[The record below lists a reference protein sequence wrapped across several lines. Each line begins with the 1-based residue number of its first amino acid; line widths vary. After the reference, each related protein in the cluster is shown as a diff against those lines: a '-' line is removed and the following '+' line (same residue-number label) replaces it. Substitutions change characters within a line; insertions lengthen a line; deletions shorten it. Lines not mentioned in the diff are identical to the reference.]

1 MATEIPGSQLIVQ
14 DNKIIERKVV
24 IEAGGPPSAPGG
36 NGVFTASE
44 ITTLPGGLQR
54 GTFEYTRFGKTGAG
68 EQPGTS
74 GPQIELMG
82 GSREVPI
89 QTHPKFADLSEEDV
103 AAITAAAEQNDD
115 SLLPESM
122 EGGAETLYR
131 MLRRKVTHYLA
142 PSVVARVTDIES
154 GVPSLA
160 GLTTLEGPA
169 GVDGAPG
176 SKWLLTGVSARG
188 FGTEFEVSREYTLIG
203 DGAEFANFLY
213 S

>member
-1 MATEIPGSQLIVQ
+1 MSTEIPGSQLIVQ
-14 DNKIIERKVV
+14 DNKIIERRVV
-24 IEAGGPPSAPGG
+24 VEVGSPPTAPGG
-36 NGVFTASE
+36 NGVFTGSE

-54 GTFEYTRFGKTGAG
+54 GTFEYTRFGKTEAG
-68 EQPGTS
+68 QQQGSS

-89 QTHPKFADLSEEDV
+89 QTHPKFAELSEEDV

-122 EGGAETLYR
+122 EGDAATLYR
-131 MLRRKVTHYLA
+131 MLRRKVTHFLA
-142 PSVVARVTDIES
+142 PSVVARVTQIES
-154 GVPSLA
+154 GVPSLS
-160 GLTTLEGPA
+160 GLATLEGPP
-169 GVDGAPG
+169 GIDGAPG

-188 FGTEFEVSREYTLIG
+188 FGGEFEVSREYTLIG

-213 S
+213 T